1 MSIEWRQ
8 RAMRRVW
15 AGVAPSTFM
24 PLGSSPVLEWS
35 MMLCR
40 KPLSPC
46 PKLCVE
52 TLSWFGCGLG
62 FGVRVRVDRLTLFG
76 FGVGVR

>member
-1 MSIEWRQ
+1 MSMEWRQ

-24 PLGSSPVLEWS
+24 PRGSSPVVEWS
-35 MMLCR
+35 MMFCR

-46 PKLCVE
+46 PKLCVA
-52 TLSWFGCGLG
+52 TLSWLGFGLG
-62 FGVRVRVDRLTLFG
+62 FG
-76 FGVGVR
+76 